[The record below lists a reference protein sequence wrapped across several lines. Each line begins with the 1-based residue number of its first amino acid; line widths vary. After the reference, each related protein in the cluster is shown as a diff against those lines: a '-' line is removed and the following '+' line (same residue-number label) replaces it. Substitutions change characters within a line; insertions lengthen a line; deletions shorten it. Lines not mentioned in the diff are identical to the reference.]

1 MEYKPMGAIDMNV
14 KQDTATKILIVDD
27 NELIGLML
35 SLELEQYPDLQ
46 VIGMVGDGLSAIH
59 RAKELEPDT
68 IIMDL
73 RMPLMDGLT
82 AAQHIKRELPG
93 VHIIIYT
100 SVSDPQVEVMA
111 KAVPIDEFCY
121 KDTSAE
127 VLAQLIREH
136 SKNN

>member
-1 MEYKPMGAIDMNV
+1 MGANGMNV
-14 KQDTATKILIVDD
+14 KQDIATKILIVDD
-27 NELIGLML
+27 NELISLML
-35 SLELEQYPDLQ
+35 SLELEQYPDLH
-46 VIGMVGDGLSAIH
+46 VIGTVGDGLSAIQQ
-59 RAKELEPDT
+59 AQELEPDI

-82 AAQHIKRELPG
+82 ASQHIKRVLPG

-127 VLAQLIREH
+127 TLAQLIREH
-136 SKNN
+136 ATKN